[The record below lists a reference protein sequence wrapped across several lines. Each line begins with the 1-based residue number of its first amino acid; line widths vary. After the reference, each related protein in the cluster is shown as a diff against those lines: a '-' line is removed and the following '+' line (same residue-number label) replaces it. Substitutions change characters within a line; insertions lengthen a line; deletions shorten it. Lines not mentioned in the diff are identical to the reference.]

1 MTGGSIRISARS
13 LALVGCATAAAL
25 LGAGPAAA
33 DNEYKGQTFSDAV
46 SAIQQSGQSYK
57 IGGKVGSFLPL
68 PQCVVTGNR
77 NANFLDSSGGNPG
90 GVVLIHLNCNYSFAL
105 PGVPGNSRGS
115 PEGKAAYDQAV
126 AEAEQRQ
133 QEAEAAQQAEA
144 EQAAAE
150 AAAQGG

>member
-1 MTGGSIRISARS
+1 MTGRSIPWFTGA
-13 LALVGCATAAAL
+13 LAICGVMAL

-46 SAIQQSGQSYK
+46 SAIQQSGGTYK
-57 IGGKVGSFLPL
+57 IGGKIGSFLPL

-77 NANFLDSSGGNPG
+77 SANFLDSSGANPG
-90 GVVLIHLNCNYSFAL
+90 GVVLLHLNCNYMFAL

-115 PEGKAAYDQAV
+115 TEGKAAYDQAV
-126 AEAEQRQ
+126 EEAEQRQ